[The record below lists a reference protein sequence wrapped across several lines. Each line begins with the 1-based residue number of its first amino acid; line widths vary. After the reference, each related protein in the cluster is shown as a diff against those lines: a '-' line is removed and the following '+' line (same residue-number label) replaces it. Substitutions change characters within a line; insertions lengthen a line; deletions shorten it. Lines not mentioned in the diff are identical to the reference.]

1 MKIEELKMAIAHC
14 RLILHPYHF
23 RSFLLFVFFLVE
35 PGAMVFGLDD
45 GGSAGGVLATRGEN
59 QQDEEN
65 VQGEFSHAMITAKI
79 VLFA

>member
-1 MKIEELKMAIAHC
+1 
-14 RLILHPYHF
+14 
-23 RSFLLFVFFLVE
+23 
-35 PGAMVFGLDD
+35 MVFGLDY